1 MSDVILSSLLNLFAL
16 FSTKNNVDKELSKQI
31 ISNYLIHQF
40 GVRDLESS
48 LALYN
53 DLCGLY
59 EEMPGLDVDTFVS
72 NICSQLIGKISTEEQ
87 TLMLLRLME
96 VYAETKQGKEFGS
109 IFKCVAE
116 KFNIDDALYGDL
128 IAFVTKDATSKN
140 VREFPY
146 DGNGGLIRTLYLQQ
160 FSQIV
165 FTYHGNCSI
174 TMNDVVL
181 RPGAFRIWQRSG
193 VLKCN
198 HDKTLYYYNVLMPY
212 KDAIEGT
219 NHQRIILCG
228 NHVDFRFED
237 GSDNGLHD
245 FTFNLHNG
253 ELVAIMGSSGVGKS
267 TLLSLLNGTLHP
279 QKGSITINGHDI
291 NEQEAKKLIG
301 FVPQDDLLIEEL
313 TVYQNLW
320 FTAKLCFDGMS
331 DAELDYKVMSILSDL
346 GLENARNLKVGSAIN
361 KYISGGQRKRLNIAL
376 ELIREPAI
384 LYLDEPTSG
393 LSSAD
398 TETVVNLLKEQ
409 AYKGKLVIANIH
421 QPSSDVFKLF
431 DRLWLLDKG
440 GRPIY
445 TGNPIEA
452 ITYFKQAANYADANV
467 STCPTCGNVN
477 PEIILNIIDEK
488 ALNDTG
494 EMTNKRKK
502 TPQEWHELY
511 LKTIEDNK
519 EQIEDLPKTEQHK
532 PNFLKQIGIFIQR
545 NFKAKITNL
554 QYIRITLLEA
564 PILALICSLLTH
576 YAPLEGYSILNNSN
590 LVTYYFMAIIVAIFL
605 GMSGSAEEIIKDRAL
620 LKREKFLNLSYK
632 SYIWSKIIYMAIVVL
647 IQTLLFVSVGNLIM
661 GITDLFFT
669 WWLILFAA
677 AFLAALTGLFL
688 SQCMNSIV
696 AIYITIPILLIPQI
710 LLCGLVVNFSDLNP
724 RSKTGNVPIIGEIIP
739 SRWAFEALAVTSFTD
754 NDYEKNFFELDKEKY
769 SSQFY
774 DNSYLYELESQI
786 ETMRSKEKNRK
797 KYNYSAQE
805 ISDHMLTVKNSLPRL
820 AYVCDIEPYSGD
832 YSYQSL
838 KNYFKAA
845 EKILEQ
851 RGNKATLA
859 ADKIVTSM
867 IHDYGH
873 DAITQLKRDHYNT
886 ELETLVLNSHT
897 ENTCKVIDNHVV
909 PNVGFVYL
917 EPMTHNGRAPFYSSE
932 KILGPWHIKTLWFNL
947 SILLFMSV
955 CMILCL
961 MYDFPGRI
969 IRKK

>member
-128 IAFVTKDATSKN
+128 IAFVTKNATSKN

-331 DAELDYKVMSILSDL
+331 DAELDHKVMSILSDL

-677 AFLAALTGLFL
+677 AFLAALTGLLL

-886 ELETLVLNSHT
+886 QLETLVLNSHT

>member
-1 MSDVILSSLLNLFAL
+1 M
-16 FSTKNNVDKELSKQI
+16 
-31 ISNYLIHQF
+31 
-40 GVRDLESS
+40 
-48 LALYN
+48 
-53 DLCGLY
+53 
-59 EEMPGLDVDTFVS
+59 
-72 NICSQLIGKISTEEQ
+72 
-87 TLMLLRLME
+87 
-96 VYAETKQGKEFGS
+96 
-109 IFKCVAE
+109 
-116 KFNIDDALYGDL
+116 
-128 IAFVTKDATSKN
+128 
-140 VREFPY
+140 
-146 DGNGGLIRTLYLQQ
+146 
-160 FSQIV
+160 
-165 FTYHGNCSI
+165 
-174 TMNDVVL
+174 
-181 RPGAFRIWQRSG
+181 
-193 VLKCN
+193 
-198 HDKTLYYYNVLMPY
+198 
-212 KDAIEGT
+212 
-219 NHQRIILCG
+219 
-228 NHVDFRFED
+228 
-237 GSDNGLHD
+237 
-245 FTFNLHNG
+245 
-253 ELVAIMGSSGVGKS
+253 
-267 TLLSLLNGTLHP
+267 
-279 QKGSITINGHDI
+279 
-291 NEQEAKKLIG
+291 
-301 FVPQDDLLIEEL
+301 PQDDLLIEEL

-331 DAELDYKVMSILSDL
+331 DAELDHKVMSILSDL

-632 SYIWSKIIYMAIVVL
+632 A
-647 IQTLLFVSVGNLIM
+647 
-661 GITDLFFT
+661 
-669 WWLILFAA
+669 
-677 AFLAALTGLFL
+677 
-688 SQCMNSIV
+688 
-696 AIYITIPILLIPQI
+696 
-710 LLCGLVVNFSDLNP
+710 
-724 RSKTGNVPIIGEIIP
+724 
-739 SRWAFEALAVTSFTD
+739 TSG
-754 NDYEKNFFELDKEKY
+754 
-769 SSQFY
+769 
-774 DNSYLYELESQI
+774 
-786 ETMRSKEKNRK
+786 
-797 KYNYSAQE
+797 
-805 ISDHMLTVKNSLPRL
+805 PRL
-820 AYVCDIEPYSGD
+820 STWLLWY
-832 YSYQSL
+832 L
-838 KNYFKAA
+838 FKHCC
-845 EKILEQ
+845 LLQ
-851 RGNKATLA
+851 LA
-859 ADKIVTSM
+859 I
-867 IHDYGH
+867 
-873 DAITQLKRDHYNT
+873 
-886 ELETLVLNSHT
+886 
-897 ENTCKVIDNHVV
+897 
-909 PNVGFVYL
+909 
-917 EPMTHNGRAPFYSSE
+917 
-932 KILGPWHIKTLWFNL
+932 
-947 SILLFMSV
+947 
-955 CMILCL
+955 
-961 MYDFPGRI
+961 
-969 IRKK
+969 